1 MQHNAA
7 TIGPMG
13 KKKTTDDKG
22 DEGKVRAG
30 YAVFARIP
38 DELGALLD
46 SFLEAQPY
54 QVTLASFVKKAI
66 QEQLARE
73 GYTLPKPKKGG
84 GE

>member
-1 MQHNAA
+1 MANTAVK
-7 TIGPMG
+7 IRNMG
-13 KKKTTDDKG
+13 RKKTTDDKG
-22 DEGKVRAG
+22 DEGKARAG

-54 QVTLASFVKKAI
+54 QVTLASFIKKAI

-73 GYTLPKPKKGG
+73 GFKLSKEGG
-84 GE
+84 GK